1 MGKINTW
8 RSWDVTVIRVD
19 IALCIIFGIME
30 ACIGRFD
37 RALIWLVCFLGWLK
51 CEFSERRIRNINS
64 AAVEIKELYMMVQN
78 RNKVLSDRLD
88 LEESKHYLT
97 LLRMRS
103 YQNDVA
109 FCKREKSCS
118 EYLSY
123 KQDIGEAIAY
133 ADEKVRKLSEEY
145 NKKYQTVC
153 L

>member
-1 MGKINTW
+1 MGKIKTW
-8 RSWDVTVIRVD
+8 RSWDVTAIRVE
-19 IALCIIFGIME
+19 IVLCIVFGIVE

-78 RNKVLSDRLD
+78 RNKVLSDRLG

-97 LLRMRS
+97 HLRMRL

-123 KQDIGEAIAY
+123 KQNIEKNIACME
-133 ADEKVRKLSEEY
+133 EKVRKLSEEY
-145 NKKYQTVC
+145 DKNYKTVC